1 MPLITYSKQLV
12 GAAQMAD
19 STDSMSSTD
28 YEKVTR
34 LLVERI
40 AERSLVTT
48 TRLEHDLVLPGRAS
62 PHQIDVLWEFTTE
75 SGHAHRVV
83 FECRRKSRS
92 LEQNDALAFKGV
104 VEEVSF
110 DDVPT
115 TGVLVHVKGFQL
127 GARKIADTYGLIIL
141 EMRSPTDKDVK
152 GRLMKIQ
159 ISMTPRVPVVKDL
172 HMDLS
177 ELLSGALSGPVL
189 NYALEVQDPRDG
201 WLRVMDLLQHG
212 EINPTTEV
220 LTPFHR
226 VTRSFDPPVVLAL
239 SGKPAAKIRSI
250 SATVGEELSD
260 PFDISVGGR
269 ENLAWMVKDVLGGEI
284 AWFTHAGQVH
294 LIES

>member
-1 MPLITYSKQLV
+1 
-12 GAAQMAD
+12 MAD
-19 STDSMSSTD
+19 STDSMSSTE
-28 YEKVTR
+28 YERLTR

-48 TRLEHDLVLPGRAS
+48 TRLEHNVVLPGRAS

-110 DDVPT
+110 DAVPT
-115 TGVLVHVKGFQL
+115 TGVMVHVKGFQL

-152 GRLMKIQ
+152 GRLMEIR
-159 ISMTPRVPVVKDL
+159 ISVTPRVPVVKDL
-172 HMDLS
+172 HMDVS
-177 ELLSGALSGPVL
+177 ELLSDVLKGPVL
-189 NYALEVQDPRDG
+189 NYTLEVQDPHNG
-201 WLRVMDLLQHG
+201 WIRVMDLLQSG

-220 LTPFHR
+220 STPLHR
-226 VTRSFDPPVVLAL
+226 VTRSFDPPAVLAL
-239 SGKPAAKIRSI
+239 DGQPAAKVRSI

-260 PFDISVGGR
+260 PFDVSIGGR
-269 ENLAWMVKDVLGGEI
+269 ENLAWTVKDVLGGES
-284 AWFTHAGQVH
+284 AWFTHDGKVH
-294 LIES
+294 VIGS